1 MSGFSNTIT
10 LRPGLSG
17 GNHTGE
23 VEDLEARIKRITT
36 SDDGKLQVLI
46 ECEYIDERG
55 IEQVKS
61 MLGLQRTEGVLVSM
75 RVKQLDLFSGGDA

>member
-1 MSGFSNTIT
+1 MTLSNTLT
-10 LRPGLSG
+10 LRPGTQRG
-17 GNHTGE
+17 AHEAE
-23 VEDLEARIKRITT
+23 VEDLEARVKRITT

-75 RVKQLDLFSGGDA
+75 RVKQMDLFGGGGE